1 MQGEKSIGIRRIYPC
16 CRRNTLTQ
24 RLLRTSIRTRPLPY
38 IPYKVGALYI
48 VRLSLFYIVR

>member
-16 CRRNTLTQ
+16 CRRTTLAQ
-24 RLLRTSIRTRPLPY
+24 GLLRTSIRTRPLPY

-48 VRLSLFYIVR
+48 VRLSLSYIVR